1 MKTRGASLRVARR
14 EAARL
19 PTRADLLDAARLL
32 ERRAAIGV
40 QVAAMD
46 DAPDLTTAAREAK
59 RARAEAWR
67 RVARFLR
74 AQKDY

>member
-1 MKTRGASLRVARR
+1 MSQTRGAVLRAARR

-19 PTRADLLDAARLL
+19 PTRAEILDAARLL
-32 ERRAAIGV
+32 ERRAAINV

-46 DAPDLTTAAREAK
+46 DLTAAAREAK
-59 RARAEAWR
+59 RARAEAWQ
-67 RVARFLR
+67 RVAVFLR

>member
-1 MKTRGASLRVARR
+1 MNQTRGAVLRAARR
-14 EAARL
+14 EAARS
-19 PTRADLLDAARLL
+19 PTRAELLDAARLL
-32 ERRAAIGV
+32 ERRASIGL
-40 QVAAMD
+40 QVAAM

-74 AQKDY
+74 NQKDY